1 MFFLD
6 YGSFFRSVDFSWLF
20 KCLISKLRSFNFA
33 HEFIVQLHPAWDGEP
48 QEAVLQSH
56 NYFQVVNI
64 RRLRTKY
71 IASTKDCQL
80 QCMGTIE
87 CLHYNNGVLCRGGSS
102 QVKRSGISWNRRR
115 ALVIFQYFETS
126 GWEKNKNLR
135 EMKIDCSIHWCT
147 GCPTLSTTT
156 WMSQCWCLTGTLLA
170 SVVSVESSFSP
181 KDCAGLM
188 DE

>member
-1 MFFLD
+1 MGLSSGQLTFL
-6 YGSFFRSVDFSWLF
+6 VLN
-20 KCLISKLRSFNFA
+20 FNFA

-64 RRLRTKY
+64 WRLRTKY

-87 CLHYNNGVLCRGGSS
+87 FLHYVIGVLCRGDSS
-102 QVKRSGISWNRRR
+102 QVRRSGISWNRRR

-126 GWEKNKNLR
+126 GWRRTRTWGKWKLTVLS
-135 EMKIDCSIHWCT
+135 IDVQAATPYQPPH
-147 GCPTLSTTT
+147 GCRNAGVWQVLF
-156 WMSQCWCLTGTLLA
+156 WYQ
-170 SVVSVESSFSP
+170 VVSVESSFSP